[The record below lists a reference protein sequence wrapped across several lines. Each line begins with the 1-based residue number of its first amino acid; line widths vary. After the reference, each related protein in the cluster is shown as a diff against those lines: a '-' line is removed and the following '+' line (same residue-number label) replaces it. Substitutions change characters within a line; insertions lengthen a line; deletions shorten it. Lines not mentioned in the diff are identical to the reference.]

1 MDRYKGYYMIT
12 SRCNLDCDYCVL
24 EDSPDQIASELDL
37 FSKLNLIDHLY
48 NTLGFRRIT
57 FSGGEVLVAGG
68 KPRQQFIQI
77 LNHLKTYK
85 GKDHEDNLEVRMYT
99 NALLLND
106 EVADAMIGVVDLV
119 AINIDSSDGAQLEN
133 FGRKGRLG
141 STYLERVVEVM
152 HMLAERGIPLKIHS
166 VVGRLNHRTLPE
178 QLLSIWKSVEK
189 SGVEVKKWKFYQYM
203 SYDDPERDHRHTIS
217 LEEFENFISKVENTK
232 IPEKVN
238 CHFKSNQEMDD
249 SLFNILHYGNAQYRL
264 EGDTW
269 TTTRRTLDLRE
280 YSSMNDLFEKTGIN
294 REVFNEH
301 HRLEP
306 LS

>member
-1 MDRYKGYYMIT
+1 MNRYKGYYMIT

-37 FSKLNLIDHLY
+37 YSKLNLIDHLY
-48 NTLGFRRIT
+48 HSLGFRRIT
-57 FSGGEVLVAGG
+57 FSGGEVLIAGG

-85 GKDHEDNLEVRMYT
+85 TKDSEDNLEVRMYT

-133 FGRKGRLG
+133 FGRKGRSG
-141 STYLERVVEVM
+141 ATYLERVVKVM
-152 HMLAERGIPLKIHS
+152 YMLARRGIPLKIHS
-166 VVGRLNHRTLPE
+166 VVGKLNHKSLPE
-178 QLLSIWKSVEK
+178 QIHSIWKSVEK

-203 SYDDPERDHRHTIS
+203 SYDDPERDHRHDIS
-217 LEEFENFISKVENTK
+217 SEEFENFISKVENTN

-238 CHFKSNQEMDD
+238 CHFKSNKEMDD

-280 YSSMNDLFEKTGIN
+280 YTSMGDLFEKTGIDQDIFN
-294 REVFNEH
+294 RH
-301 HRLEP
+301 HLLEP
-306 LS
+306 

>member
-1 MDRYKGYYMIT
+1 MIT

-24 EDSPDQIASELDL
+24 EDSPDQIASELNL

-48 NTLGFRRIT
+48 HSLGFRRLT
-57 FSGGEVLVAGG
+57 FSGGEVLIAGG
-68 KPRQQFIQI
+68 KPRKQFVQI
-77 LNHLKTYK
+77 LNHLKVYK
-85 GKDHEDNLEVRMYT
+85 SKNLEDNLEVRMYT

-141 STYLERVVEVM
+141 ATYLERVVEVM
-152 HMLAERGIPLKIHS
+152 RLLAERGIPLKIHS
-166 VVGRLNHRTLPE
+166 VVGKLNHRTLPE
-178 QLLSIWKSVEK
+178 QINSIWKSVEE
-189 SGVEVKKWKFYQYM
+189 SSVEVKKWKFYQYM
-203 SYDDPERDHRHTIS
+203 SYDDPERDRRHMIS
-217 LEEFENFISKVENTK
+217 LEEFEKFISKVENTK
-232 IPEKVN
+232 LPEKVK
-238 CHFKSNQEMDD
+238 CHFKANQEMDD

-280 YSSMNDLFEKTGIN
+280 YSSMVDLFEKTGID
-294 REVFNEH
+294 RDIFNKH
-301 HRLEP
+301 HLLEQ